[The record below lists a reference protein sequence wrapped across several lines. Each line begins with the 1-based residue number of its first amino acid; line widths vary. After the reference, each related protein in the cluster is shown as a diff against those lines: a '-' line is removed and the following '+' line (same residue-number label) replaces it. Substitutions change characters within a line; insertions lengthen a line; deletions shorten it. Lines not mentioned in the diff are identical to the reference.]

1 MVTCAKAL
9 GLLSAVSG
17 AAGTCS
23 LYLGTF
29 GFEMPG
35 LFNRSN
41 DEVMQASA
49 RNKRRLILQ
58 PLGLFLLLVS
68 FVLAGISILWQ

>member
-35 LFNRSN
+35 LFTDRP
-41 DEVMQASA
+41 
-49 RNKRRLILQ
+49 
-58 PLGLFLLLVS
+58 PLTGPLRMLVH
-68 FVLAGISILWQ
+68 